1 MANKDAAISFLKQC
15 AAGDTPEAV
24 RRFLA
29 PGFRHH
35 NPYFP
40 AAPEALFKGMEDNA
54 RQFPGKVLDVKHALE
69 DGDLVAVHSHVRMK
83 PGDRGIAV
91 VHLLRFEGGKIAE
104 FWDVGQE
111 IPADSPNENGMF

>member
-1 MANKDAAISFLKQC
+1 MANKDTAIAFLKLC
-15 AAGDTPEAV
+15 AAGTPRDGA
-24 RRFLA
+24 RRFAIPAL
-29 PGFRHH
+29 RHH

-40 AAPEALFKGMEDNA
+40 ASPDALFKGMEDNA
-54 RQFPGKVLDVKHALE
+54 KQFPDKVLDVKHALE

-83 PGDRGIAV
+83 PGDKEVAV

-111 IPADSPNENGMF
+111 IPADSPNKNGMF